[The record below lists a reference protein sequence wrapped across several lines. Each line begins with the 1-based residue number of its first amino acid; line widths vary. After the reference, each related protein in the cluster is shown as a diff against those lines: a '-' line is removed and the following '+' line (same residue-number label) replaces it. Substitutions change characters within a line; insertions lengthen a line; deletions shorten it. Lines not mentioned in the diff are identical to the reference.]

1 MRQQRELDDQIDT
14 LDISSTIKKCLK
26 RIHFDS
32 KRTFL
37 KDDAFLLKQIVR
49 LDTKD
54 TLRIIEAFSSKE
66 IKNPTAYIL
75 KAVKTAF
82 KDYFFHW
89 NLSSRVAEAIENFPP
104 SGYLIFDV
112 DIIYQLSKLSE
123 REGLDFLSFIE
134 RHIRFP
140 SSFEGLERLRTF
152 MDDYLRARRHS
163 DPLPKIPSEFEYTEE
178 NHNKIPLKRKHVH
191 HSEYYSVEEKDEE
204 SIRKE
209 TKELKGRVKRLK
221 DRILS
226 GVFKIDETT
235 LDMDQIAAELETERA
250 RHLQKTSH
258 ISWKVHIIY
267 DELSLSF
274 HSIGRLLCR
283 PSVLPSMPEEIRL
296 ESFIAVSEMESQFP
310 SYPCI
315 WLIVPRTDPLE
326 HFRTIQ
332 RRLQV
337 TQSVAIARYQLMG
350 RWFTLFVTC
359 YSSRMEHLLPK
370 QREISVSK
378 GDMLVFVCW
387 SPTGQV
393 PSVS

>member
-1 MRQQRELDDQIDT
+1 MKQQRELDDQIDT

-26 RIHFDS
+26 RIDVDS

-89 NLSSRVAEAIENFPP
+89 NLSSRVAEAIEHFPP
-104 SGYLIFDV
+104 SGYLIFDI
-112 DIIYQLSKLSE
+112 DTIYQLSKLSE
-123 REGLDFLSFIE
+123 KEGLGFISFIE
-134 RHIRFP
+134 RRIRFP
-140 SSFEGLERLRTF
+140 SSFDGLERLRTF
-152 MDDYLRARRHS
+152 IDDYLRALRHS
-163 DPLPKIPSEFEYTEE
+163 DPIPKIPSEFEYTEE
-178 NHNKIPLKRKHVH
+178 NKVPVKRKHVH
-191 HSEYYSVEEKDEE
+191 HSEYSLQEKDEE
-204 SIRKE
+204 MVTKE
-209 TKELKGRVKRLK
+209 TEELKGRVKRLK
-221 DRILS
+221 ERILS
-226 GVFKIDETT
+226 GVFKIDEAT
-235 LDMDQIAAELETERA
+235 LDMDQIAAEMETERA
-250 RHLQKTSH
+250 RHLQKTNH
-258 ISWKVHIIY
+258 ISWKVHIVY

-274 HSIGRLLCR
+274 HSIGRLVCR

-296 ESFIAVSEMESQFP
+296 DSLIAVSEMESQFP

-315 WLIVPRTDPLE
+315 WLIVPREDPLE

-359 YSSRMEHLLPK
+359 YSSRIEHLLPK
-370 QREISVSK
+370 QRETFLSK

-387 SPTGQV
+387 SPTG
-393 PSVS
+393 